1 MSVQNVPFDVPNIN
15 AVYRNPLKST
25 CELIQRKRLICPD
38 RGLSNWCQTSLVKI
52 GINGFG
58 RIGRCFFRAA
68 KRADLDIVAANDVMD
83 VKTAAHLLKY
93 DSVFGRLQSPVR
105 VGADGFTVDG
115 KEVKILSIRDP
126 GEIPW
131 EKFDVDIVVES
142 TGLFTNRDAAAK
154 HLNGGAKKV
163 LISAPAKNPD
173 ITIVPG
179 VNLDKYDPKKHIVI
193 SMASCTTNCVTPVVK
208 VLHDSCTIK
217 HGFMTTVHAYTNDQ
231 KVLDLPHSD
240 LRRARAAAVS
250 IIPTST
256 GAAVATTDVLP
267 ELKGKLHGVALRVP
281 VPDGSIV
288 DFVAEVE
295 RDVTVDYVNKAFQ
308 KAASGPMQGV
318 LEYSEEPLV
327 SVDII
332 GNPHSA
338 VFDSLSTMVLDN
350 RLVKVFAWYD
360 NEWGYSNRLVD
371 TVSTMSKYL

>member
-1 MSVQNVPFDVPNIN
+1 M
-15 AVYRNPLKST
+15 AR
-25 CELIQRKRLICPD
+25 
-38 RGLSNWCQTSLVKI
+38 I

-68 KRADLDIVAANDVMD
+68 TLAGLEVVAANDIMD
-83 VKTAAHLLKY
+83 PKTATHLLKY
-93 DSVFGRLQSPVR
+93 DSVFGKFQKPLAVQ
-105 VGADGFTVDG
+105 ADGFKVDG
-115 KEVKILSIRDP
+115 REVKILSVKDP
-126 GEIPW
+126 SEIPW
-131 EKFDVDIVVES
+131 SKHGVDIVVES
-142 TGLFTNRDAAAK
+142 TGLFASREAAAK
-154 HLNGGAKKV
+154 HMKGGAKKV

-179 VNLDKYDPKKHIVI
+179 VNLDKYDSKKHDVV
-193 SMASCTTNCVTPVVK
+193 SLASCTTNCVTPVVK

-217 HGFMTTVHAYTNDQ
+217 HGFMTTAHAYTSDQ
-231 KVLDLPHSD
+231 RLQDSPHSD
-240 LRRARAAAVS
+240 LRRARAAALS

-256 GAAVATTDVLP
+256 GAAIATTEVIP
-267 ELKGKLHGVALRVP
+267 ELKGKVHGVALRVP

-288 DFVAEVE
+288 DFVAEVG
-295 RDVTVDYVNKAFQ
+295 RDVTVDYVNRAFQ
-308 KAASGPMQGV
+308 EAASGPMQAI

-327 SVDII
+327 SSDIV

-371 TVSTMSKYL
+371 MVRTMAKSL

>member
-1 MSVQNVPFDVPNIN
+1 M
-15 AVYRNPLKST
+15 
-25 CELIQRKRLICPD
+25 
-38 RGLSNWCQTSLVKI
+38 VKI

-68 KRADLDIVAANDVMD
+68 KRANLDIVAANDVMD
-83 VKTAAHLLKY
+83 PKTAAHLLKY
-93 DSVFGRLQSPVR
+93 DSVFGRFEGSVHAGPDGLI
-105 VGADGFTVDG
+105 VGG
-115 KEVKILSIRDP
+115 KEMKIMSIRDP

-131 EKFDVDIVVES
+131 KKFGVDIVVES
-142 TGLFTNRDAAAK
+142 TGLFTSRDAAAK

-179 VNLDKYDPKKHIVI
+179 VNLDKYDPKKHTVV
-193 SMASCTTNCVTPVVK
+193 SLASCTTNCVTPVVK

-217 HGFMTTVHAYTNDQ
+217 HGFMTTAHAYTNDQ
-231 KVLDLPHSD
+231 RILDLPHQD
-240 LRRARAAAVS
+240 LRRARAAALS

-256 GAAVATTDVLP
+256 GAAVATTEVLP
-267 ELKGKLHGVALRVP
+267 ELKGKLHGIALRVP

-308 KAASGPMQGV
+308 KAASGSMQGI

-371 TVSTMSKYL
+371 MVSTMSKYV

>member
-1 MSVQNVPFDVPNIN
+1 
-15 AVYRNPLKST
+15 
-25 CELIQRKRLICPD
+25 
-38 RGLSNWCQTSLVKI
+38 LVKI

-68 KRADLDIVAANDVMD
+68 KRANLDIVAANDVMD
-83 VKTAAHLLKY
+83 AKTAAHLLKY
-93 DSVFGRLQSPVR
+93 DSVFGRFEGPVHA
-105 VGADGFTVDG
+105 GPDGLTVDG
-115 KEVKILSIRDP
+115 KDVKILSIRDP

-131 EKFDVDIVVES
+131 KKFDVDIVVES
-142 TGLFTNRDAAAK
+142 TGLFTSRDAAAK

-179 VNLDKYDPKKHIVI
+179 VNLDKYDPKKHTVV
-193 SMASCTTNCVTPVVK
+193 SLASCTTNCVTPVVK

-217 HGFMTTVHAYTNDQ
+217 HGFMTTAHAYTNDQ
-231 KVLDLPHSD
+231 RILDLPHQD
-240 LRRARAAAVS
+240 LRRARAAALS

-256 GAAVATTDVLP
+256 GAAVATTEVLP
-267 ELKGKLHGVALRVP
+267 ELKGKLHGIALRVP

-295 RDVTVDYVNKAFQ
+295 RDVTVDHVNKAFQ
-308 KAASGPMQGV
+308 KAANGPMQGI

-371 TVSTMSKYL
+371 MVSTMSKHI

>member
-1 MSVQNVPFDVPNIN
+1 
-15 AVYRNPLKST
+15 
-25 CELIQRKRLICPD
+25 
-38 RGLSNWCQTSLVKI
+38 LVKI

-68 KRADLDIVAANDVMD
+68 KRANLDIVAANDVMD
-83 VKTAAHLLKY
+83 AKTAAHLLKY
-93 DSVFGRLQSPVR
+93 DSVFGRFQGPVHA
-105 VGADGFTVDG
+105 GPEGLTVDG

-131 EKFDVDIVVES
+131 KKFDVDIVVES

-179 VNLDKYDPKKHIVI
+179 VNLDKYDPKKHTVV
-193 SMASCTTNCVTPVVK
+193 SLASCTTNCVTPVVK

-231 KVLDLPHSD
+231 RILDLPHQD

-256 GAAVATTDVLP
+256 GAAVATTEVLP
-267 ELKGKLHGVALRVP
+267 ELKGKLHGIALRVP

-308 KAASGPMQGV
+308 KAASGPMQGI

-327 SVDII
+327 SIDII

-371 TVSTMSKYL
+371 MVSTMSKYI

>member
-1 MSVQNVPFDVPNIN
+1 
-15 AVYRNPLKST
+15 
-25 CELIQRKRLICPD
+25 
-38 RGLSNWCQTSLVKI
+38 
-52 GINGFG
+52 
-58 RIGRCFFRAA
+58 
-68 KRADLDIVAANDVMD
+68 LDIVAANDVMD
-83 VKTAAHLLKY
+83 VRTATHLLKY

-105 VGADGFTVDG
+105 AGTDGFTVDG
-115 KEVKILSIRDP
+115 KEVKILSVRDP

-131 EKFDVDIVVES
+131 GKFGVDIVVES

-154 HLNGGAKKV
+154 HLNGGARKV

-179 VNLDKYDPKKHIVI
+179 VNLDKYDPKKHTVI

-217 HGFMTTVHAYTNDQ
+217 HGFMTTAHAYTNDQ

-256 GAAVATTDVLP
+256 GAAVATTEVLP
-267 ELKGKLHGVALRVP
+267 ELKGKLHGIALRVP
-281 VPDGSIV
+281 VPDGSVV

-338 VFDSLSTMVLDN
+338 VFDSLTTMVLDN

-371 TVSTMSKYL
+371 MVSTMSKYL

>member
-1 MSVQNVPFDVPNIN
+1 M
-15 AVYRNPLKST
+15 
-25 CELIQRKRLICPD
+25 
-38 RGLSNWCQTSLVKI
+38 VKI

-68 KRADLDIVAANDVMD
+68 KRANLDIVAANDVMD
-83 VKTAAHLLKY
+83 AKTAAHLLKY
-93 DSVFGRLQSPVR
+93 DSVFGRFQGPVHA
-105 VGADGFTVDG
+105 GPEGLTVDG

-131 EKFDVDIVVES
+131 KKFDVDIVVES

-179 VNLDKYDPKKHIVI
+179 VNLDKYDPKKHTVV
-193 SMASCTTNCVTPVVK
+193 SLASCTTNCVTPVVK

-231 KVLDLPHSD
+231 RILDLPHQD

-256 GAAVATTDVLP
+256 GAAVATTEVLP
-267 ELKGKLHGVALRVP
+267 ELKGKLHGIALRVP

-308 KAASGPMQGV
+308 KAASGPMQGI

-327 SVDII
+327 SIDII

-371 TVSTMSKYL
+371 MVSTMSKYI